1 MARTDIARMLTGVGG
16 PAPVQAMP
24 GTAGFAGQF
33 GAQTTAGMGQAIG
46 ALTRGG
52 APSYEE
58 TVVQTMI
65 ELSSPT
71 TADGQPKPI
80 NQQITDLTKVVRVHQ
95 AQGNSAAAGQA
106 AAKIKQLKEE
116 ALKEKQAKDLALKVN
131 PINSALAEQI
141 VNQVPG
147 SMAAGLEALQPKGER
162 VNIVRGSDRQVIGTA
177 IQKPD
182 GSLVNQDG
190 RPITLPAGV
199 GVSKTIPGKGLSLA
213 PDPSAEV
220 LAKSL
225 ERNLTQQG
233 KMFETVDAKMP
244 QARQKIETA
253 QRIYA
258 SLEKVAPSGNVAE
271 RIVNLAENVQSAFSV
286 LGVETPKSVQK
297 AISEGTDLKQ
307 IGFKAMEPLIEAQG
321 RGFTDKDREH
331 AKKVLPGLSQS
342 WQYNE
347 MIADLNTL
355 DAYITQDQML
365 FANKRRKLSEV
376 TDQAGETLWTSYLN
390 DLSMSK
396 TEVVNEGTESAYTR
410 LVPIKTN
417 EDLSQYWVKARPK
430 GFKVK
435 SGSKVVEMSFKDIR
449 ETAASKGIELSP
461 REFLADLSRQG
472 LLIDGVYE

>member
-1 MARTDIARMLTGVGG
+1 MARDLVGLLTGIEDTQN
-16 PAPVQAMP
+16 PVAVP
-24 GTAGFAGQF
+24 GSKNFYGQF
-33 GAQTTAGMGQAIG
+33 MANRNRAVQQGLGS
-46 ALTRGG
+46 LVRGG
-52 APSYEE
+52 EPSAQENR
-58 TVVQTMI
+58 QRAMI

-71 TADGQPKPI
+71 TADGQSKPI
-80 NQQITDLTKVVRVHQ
+80 NQQITDLTKLARVHQ
-95 AQGNSAAAGQA
+95 VQGNSAAAGQA

-147 SMAAGLEALQPKGER
+147 SMAAGLEALQPKGET

-182 GSLVNQDG
+182 GSLVNQEG
-190 RPITLPAGV
+190 RPITLPPGV
-199 GVSKTIPGKGLSLA
+199 GVSKTIPGAGISLA

-233 KMFETVDAKMP
+233 EMFETVDAKMP

-258 SLEKVAPSGNVAE
+258 SLEKGAPSGNVAE

-390 DLSMSK
+390 DLPMSK

-430 GFKVK
+430 GFKIKIGGEVTAY
-435 SGSKVVEMSFKDIR
+435 SMNDINK
-449 ETAASKGIELSP
+449 AASEYEYGST

-472 LLIDGVYE
+472 LLIDGVY